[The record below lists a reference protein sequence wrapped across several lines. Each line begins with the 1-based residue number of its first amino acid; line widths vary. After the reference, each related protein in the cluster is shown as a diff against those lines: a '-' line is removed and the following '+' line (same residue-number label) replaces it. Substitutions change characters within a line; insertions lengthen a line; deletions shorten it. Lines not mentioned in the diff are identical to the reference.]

1 MSAPRVN
8 IDIDASLEK
17 LVSLECRYAA
27 EALDALAQ
35 Q

>member
-1 MSAPRVN
+1 MSEPRVN
-8 IDIDASLEK
+8 LDIDASLEK

-27 EALDALAQ
+27 EALDTLAQ